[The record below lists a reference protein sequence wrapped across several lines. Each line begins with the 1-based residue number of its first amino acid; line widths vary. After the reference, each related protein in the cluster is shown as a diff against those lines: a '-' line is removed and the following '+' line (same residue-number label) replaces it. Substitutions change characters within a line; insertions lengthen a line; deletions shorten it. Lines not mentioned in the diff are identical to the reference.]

1 MSLSSFRRFQ
11 PRKKLFSHSNTWCI
25 RVRSSSATCFCLTFV
40 ILKKSGISWKTRFTN
55 SNWISEFLLFHFF
68 HFFVRI
74 EFCTCTKQFPYI
86 FSYFFFNFVEC
97 IYGFYLL
104 SFIQCLY
111 CLLLI
116 NCSLQYFR
124 RCVGSPCSCHS
135 IFRSFSIDS
144 TDCGKILTLYT
155 TTCFT
160 FWFGLVCMYNQYQ
173 TILLYEMQFV
183 RDNECVSC
191 ALNGFFYSSQIQ

>member
-1 MSLSSFRRFQ
+1 MKNTFYEFKLNFWIFTFPFFPFFRTHR
-11 PRKKLFSHSNTWCI
+11 
-25 RVRSSSATCFCLTFV
+25 
-40 ILKKSGISWKTRFTN
+40 ILYLHKTIS
-55 SNWISEFLLFHFF
+55 IHIQL
-68 HFFVRI
+68 
-74 EFCTCTKQFPYI
+74 
-86 FSYFFFNFVEC
+86 FFFNFVEC

-104 SFIQCLY
+104 SFTQCLY